1 MNLKYNG
8 VKCLSSSS
16 RSGLIY
22 VGGDDGSL
30 FVVSHQTPKFQKAV
44 SSARVFEA
52 KENDFQFDPIS
63 VKDYKTVREEEIKI
77 AKAKEREQ
85 LRQVRMEELGTIKD
99 SLKLILEQNENAEEP
114 DQLDRNDIVLD
125 L

>member
-1 MNLKYNG
+1 MTSASKIQLMNLKYNG

-22 VGGDDGSL
+22 AGGDDGSL
-30 FVVSHQTPKFQKAV
+30 FVVSYQTPKFQKAV

-52 KENDFQFDPIS
+52 KENDFHFDPIS

-77 AKAKEREQ
+77 AKAKERE
-85 LRQVRMEELGTIKD
+85 
-99 SLKLILEQNENAEEP
+99 
-114 DQLDRNDIVLD
+114 
-125 L
+125 